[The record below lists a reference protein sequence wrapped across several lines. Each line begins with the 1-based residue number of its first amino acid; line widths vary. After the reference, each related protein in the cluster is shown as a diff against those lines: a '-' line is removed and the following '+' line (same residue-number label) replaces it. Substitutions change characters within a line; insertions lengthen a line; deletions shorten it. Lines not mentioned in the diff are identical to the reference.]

1 MALLSVHVR
10 HVPTGQVLQGAM
22 MLSLVCKIR
31 QRRQVRHACWLRRC
45 HLRSLCTWLLCIAPA
60 LTRPAVSGE
69 GWEVAVQPANS
80 LFCLP
85 F

>member
-31 QRRQVRHACWLRRC
+31 QRRQVRHACWL
-45 HLRSLCTWLLCIAPA
+45 LC
-60 LTRPAVSGE
+60 
-69 GWEVAVQPANS
+69 
-80 LFCLP
+80 
-85 F
+85 